1 MSKTNLQHYK
11 EELKAIRDWCESV
24 VAVRRAENNA
34 LKHTPRGVISLTESQ
49 SDRTIQVYSGIENI
63 AHAMKAVLHIDIY
76 SDNTYQ
82 KWITYKGIKIMQL
95 EFFVEVAK

>member
-1 MSKTNLQHYK
+1 MKK

-95 EFFVEVAK
+95 EFFMEVAK

>member
-1 MSKTNLQHYK
+1 M
-11 EELKAIRDWCESV
+11 

>member
-1 MSKTNLQHYK
+1 MKK

-63 AHAMKAVLHIDIY
+63 AHAMKAVLHIEIY

>member
-1 MSKTNLQHYK
+1 MKK

-34 LKHTPRGVISLTESQ
+34 LKQTPRGVISLTESQ

>member
-1 MSKTNLQHYK
+1 MEK

-49 SDRTIQVYSGIENI
+49 SDRTNQVYSGIENI

>member
-1 MSKTNLQHYK
+1 MKK

-34 LKHTPRGVISLTESQ
+34 LKHTPRGVISLSESQ

>member
-1 MSKTNLQHYK
+1 MKK

-95 EFFVEVAK
+95 EFFVEVAN

>member
-1 MSKTNLQHYK
+1 MKK
-11 EELKAIRDWCESV
+11 EGLKAIRDWCESV

>member
-1 MSKTNLQHYK
+1 M
-11 EELKAIRDWCESV
+11 
-24 VAVRRAENNA
+24 
-34 LKHTPRGVISLTESQ
+34 TESQ
-49 SDRTIQVYSGIENI
+49 SDCTIQVYSGIENI

-76 SDNTYQ
+76 SNNTYQ

>member
-1 MSKTNLQHYK
+1 MEK

-63 AHAMKAVLHIDIY
+63 AHAMKAVLHIDIH
-76 SDNTYQ
+76 SNSTYQ

-95 EFFVEVAK
+95 EFFMEVAK

>member
-1 MSKTNLQHYK
+1 MEK
-11 EELKAIRDWCESV
+11 EELKAIRDWCKSLFS
-24 VAVRRAENNA
+24 VRRAENNA

>member
-1 MSKTNLQHYK
+1 MEK

>member
-1 MSKTNLQHYK
+1 MKK

-34 LKHTPRGVISLTESQ
+34 LKHTPRGVIPLTESQ

>member
-1 MSKTNLQHYK
+1 M
-11 EELKAIRDWCESV
+11 KAIRDWCESV

>member
-1 MSKTNLQHYK
+1 MKKQMKK

>member
-1 MSKTNLQHYK
+1 MKK
-11 EELKAIRDWCESV
+11 EELKALRDWCESV

-34 LKHTPRGVISLTESQ
+34 LKHTPRGVISLAESQ

>member
-1 MSKTNLQHYK
+1 MEK

-76 SDNTYQ
+76 SDKALKSCSLSFSWRWRN
-82 KWITYKGIKIMQL
+82 
-95 EFFVEVAK
+95 ERVENHL

>member
-1 MSKTNLQHYK
+1 M
-11 EELKAIRDWCESV
+11 
-24 VAVRRAENNA
+24 
-34 LKHTPRGVISLTESQ
+34 TESQ

-95 EFFVEVAK
+95 DFFKEAAK

>member
-1 MSKTNLQHYK
+1 MKK

-76 SDNTYQ
+76 RDNTYQ
-82 KWITYKGIKIMQL
+82 KWITYKGNKIMQL

>member
-1 MSKTNLQHYK
+1 MKK

-82 KWITYKGIKIMQL
+82 KWITYKRKL
-95 EFFVEVAK
+95 YRLVSE

>member
-1 MSKTNLQHYK
+1 MK

>member
-1 MSKTNLQHYK
+1 MKK

-24 VAVRRAENNA
+24 IAVRRAENNA

>member
-1 MSKTNLQHYK
+1 MEK

-49 SDRTIQVYSGIENI
+49 SDHNPSVFRN
-63 AHAMKAVLHIDIY
+63 
-76 SDNTYQ
+76 
-82 KWITYKGIKIMQL
+82 
-95 EFFVEVAK
+95 

>member
-1 MSKTNLQHYK
+1 MEK

-34 LKHTPRGVISLTESQ
+34 LKDTPRGVISLTESQ

>member
-1 MSKTNLQHYK
+1 MEK

-95 EFFVEVAK
+95 EFYVEVAK

>member
-1 MSKTNLQHYK
+1 MKK
-11 EELKAIRDWCESV
+11 EELKAIRDWCKSV
-24 VAVRRAENNA
+24 VAARRAENNA
-34 LKHTPRGVISLTESQ
+34 LRYAPRGVISMTESQ
-49 SDRTIQVYSGIENI
+49 SDCTIQVYSGIENI

>member
-1 MSKTNLQHYK
+1 MKK
-11 EELKAIRDWCESV
+11 EELKAIRDWCKSV
-24 VAVRRAENNA
+24 VAARRAENNA
-34 LKHTPRGVISLTESQ
+34 LRYAPRGVISMTESQ
-49 SDRTIQVYSGIENI
+49 SDCTIQVYSEIENI

-76 SDNTYQ
+76 SNNTYQ

>member
-1 MSKTNLQHYK
+1 MSK
-11 EELKAIRDWCESV
+11 LKIAGIIIAVMAASV
-24 VAVRRAENNA
+24 FVFLYFGRPHTVINA
-34 LKHTPRGVISLTESQ
+34 RGGISMTESQ
-49 SDRTIQVYSGIENI
+49 SDCTIQVYSGIENI

-76 SDNTYQ
+76 SNNTYQ

>member
-1 MSKTNLQHYK
+1 MKK

>member
-1 MSKTNLQHYK
+1 MKK

-49 SDRTIQVYSGIENI
+49 SDRTNQVYSGIENI

>member
-1 MSKTNLQHYK
+1 MKK

-95 EFFVEVAK
+95 GFFVEVAK